1 MSDRQANLET
11 LARCLNTNARR
22 EAIAQA
28 ARRGE
33 VTLQTIGL
41 ELPAIETNTLYRQIR
56 ILEHADILEAR
67 SDRTGP
73 QAKEHGRRTSYRL
86 TPQGVQAIRDL
97 YAELAAIVHDLDALT
112 PEVTHET
119 HE

>member
-11 LARCLNTNARR
+11 LARSLNTNARR

-33 VTLQTIGL
+33 VTLRDISR
-41 ELPAIETNTLYRQIR
+41 ELPAVDSESLYRQIR
-56 ILEHADILEAR
+56 ILEHAHILEAR

-73 QAKEHGRRTSYRL
+73 QSREHGRRTSYRL
-86 TPQGVQAIRDL
+86 TSQGVQAIRDL
-97 YAELAAIVHDLDALT
+97 YAELASIVHDLDALT
-112 PEVTHET
+112 TEVTHEA